1 MRNLLLFLTKNYYI
15 ILFLFLEFISVL
27 FIVQNNHFH
36 RSHVL
41 NSSNNIS
48 GNIFEIFSNIT
59 GYFNLKNENQKLA
72 YENVALHNLLRQ
84 SFNKESKN
92 KITVK
97 DSLRRLQYE
106 YVVAKVVNNATTGR
120 KNFITINA
128 GKNYGI
134 KEESAVIC
142 SEGVVGIVRDVSDN
156 FSTIMSVLNE
166 NTRIP
171 VTIKKFRENS
181 ILTWDGAD
189 EWHAKLERIPSN
201 FNINKGDTIVTSAY
215 SSIFPEGIQVGV
227 IDEFE
232 KISGNTFFDVTI
244 KLSTDFSRLK
254 YVNVVNNLMKEE
266 QLNLENKSLK

>member
-59 GYFNLKNENQKLA
+59 GYFNLKTENQKLA

-84 SFNKESKN
+84 SFNKESKTT
-92 KITVK
+92 IIIK

-171 VTIKKFRENS
+171 VTIKKFGENS

>member
-59 GYFNLKNENQKLA
+59 GYFNLKTENQKLA

-84 SFNKESKN
+84 SFNKESKTT
-92 KITVK
+92 IIIK

-106 YVVAKVVNNATTGR
+106 YVVAKVVNNSTVGR

-171 VTIKKFRENS
+171 VTIKKFGENS

>member
-15 ILFLFLEFISVL
+15 ILFLFLEFISIL
-27 FIVQNNHFH
+27 FIVQNNHFQ

-106 YVVAKVVNNATTGR
+106 YVVAKVVNNSTVGR